1 MTALLHALALN
12 GYGAYVWPAYG
23 FAALVLIALFVA
35 ANRRLRRAE
44 REAEDMR
51 AVLRGPRPRS

>member
-1 MTALLHALALN
+1 MTAFFHALAFN
-12 GYGAYVWPAYG
+12 GYAPYVWPAYG
-23 FAALVLIALFVA
+23 FAALVLIAMFVA

>member
-1 MTALLHALALN
+1 MTAVVHALAFN
-12 GYGAYVWPAYG
+12 GYGPYVWPAYG
-23 FAALVLIALFVA
+23 FAALVLISLFVS
-35 ANRRLRRAE
+35 ANRRLHRAE